1 MTTDMKKAERGT
13 AQAGVLTSRIP
24 LSRERI
30 VDAAMDLVE
39 RHGLPGLTTR
49 RLGAALGCEAMS
61 IYHHFPS
68 KQHLKDA
75 LVERAIAG
83 AGEPPADA
91 DPIERLRFIGH
102 EYRRVAHRHP
112 RLFPLLALHRL
123 NMPTGVAF
131 IERALRHFHDALPD
145 EQLAAQAFRVFG
157 YYVIGAALDE
167 TSGYAEGS
175 SAAEP
180 VGDDY
185 IAAECPRLAAAAP
198 YFKRPYFDSTF
209 ELGFELILEGIAE
222 LREALLARA
231 RPMPKP
237 IVRPKPDTQPRSRWR
252 RCEDQVPSGS
262 LSRPRLS
269 CHSRDAV
276 RSSAASLPFSSAA
289 SPADSPRG
297 CSSRSWASM
306 ASSAPSSLP

>member
-1 MTTDMKKAERGT
+1 
-13 AQAGVLTSRIP
+13 

-30 VDAAMDLVE
+30 VDSAMDLVE

-68 KQHLKDA
+68 KQHLLDA

-83 AGEPPADA
+83 VAEPPPGVH
-91 DPIERLRFIGH
+91 PIERLRFIGH

-123 NMPTGVAF
+123 NMPAGVAF
-131 IERALRHFHDALPD
+131 IERMLRHFHDALPD
-145 EQLAAQAFRVFG
+145 DKLAAQAFRLFG
-157 YYVIGAALDE
+157 HYVIGAALDE
-167 TSGYAEGS
+167 TSGYAEGP

-185 IAAECPRLAAAAP
+185 VAAHCPRLAAAAP

-222 LREALLARA
+222 SRERLFARA
-231 RPMPKP
+231 RAAPKP
-237 IVRPKPDTQPRSRWR
+237 TVRPKS
-252 RCEDQVPSGS
+252 
-262 LSRPRLS
+262 
-269 CHSRDAV
+269 
-276 RSSAASLPFSSAA
+276 
-289 SPADSPRG
+289 
-297 CSSRSWASM
+297 
-306 ASSAPSSLP
+306 

>member
-1 MTTDMKKAERGT
+1 MATETKIAEKASGHIGRV
-13 AQAGVLTSRIP
+13 ASRVP

-30 VDAAMDLVE
+30 VDSAMDLVE

-68 KQHLKDA
+68 KQHLLDA

-83 AGEPPADA
+83 VAEPPPGA

-123 NMPTGVAF
+123 NMPAGVAF
-131 IERALRHFHDALPD
+131 IERMLRHFHDALPD
-145 EQLAAQAFRVFG
+145 DKLAAQAFRLFG

-167 TSGYAEGS
+167 TSGYAEGP

-185 IAAECPRLAAAAP
+185 IAAECPRLTAAAP

-209 ELGFELILEGIAE
+209 ELGFELILKGIAE
-222 LREALLARA
+222 SREALLARA
-231 RPMPKP
+231 RAAPKP
-237 IVRPKPDTQPRSRWR
+237 TVRPKS
-252 RCEDQVPSGS
+252 
-262 LSRPRLS
+262 
-269 CHSRDAV
+269 
-276 RSSAASLPFSSAA
+276 
-289 SPADSPRG
+289 
-297 CSSRSWASM
+297 
-306 ASSAPSSLP
+306 